1 MSRLGFKSATGFTL
15 IEVLVSMVILAIGL
29 LGLAGMQT
37 IALKDNQDAFFY
49 AQASSL
55 AYEMSDRIKANSPS
69 TGAPPW
75 ESSTVPTAATSCTS
89 TDNCNTTTG
98 CNSAT
103 MAAFDYCAWKANV
116 QNRIAPDA
124 TATVAISPV
133 TGSAVCNG
141 GTTKRCLTISWV
153 RNNKL
158 GTGAD
163 TVANTSNTFQ
173 LEIQP

>member
-55 AYEMSDRIKANSPS
+55 AYEMSDRIKVNAVE
-69 TGAPPW
+69 W
-75 ESSTVPTAATSCTS
+75 RAATLPTVS
-89 TDNCNTTTG
+89 TDCNDS
-98 CNSAT
+98 CNSVIHT
-103 MAAFDYCAWKANV
+103 CTPTQMAQYDYCAWQANV
-116 QNRIAPDA
+116 KSRIATGA
-124 TATVAISPV
+124 NATVAISPV
-133 TGSAVCNG
+133 TGSTVCNNG
-141 GTTKRCLTISWV
+141 DTTKRCLTISWA
-153 RNNKL
+153 RNNL
-158 GTGAD
+158 PGT
-163 TVANTSNTFQ
+163 TSSFQ